1 MPKAYYGQPT
11 KVENGRV
18 YYDGIDRNVYGL
30 GRQDLMRVA
39 GAIAKSK
46 GEKTGG
52 TAWANDQFTAYIT
65 QNQPWAAKLPG
76 FDPKGGKV
84 PFPKP
89 VPGGDPEK
97 RVLTNVTCSCGHV
110 FNYRIKAGRMEA
122 TKKWLESKPCPNCA
136 KNEDGKPGGMPK
148 PMPNQKNEELP
159 EDHDGEGDE
168 PETPQEDAPMP
179 QGALDMDKLADAL
192 VEKVL
197 QRLKP
202 VEMPKMHHEILPEV
216 IKALNADV
224 PVWLQGPPG
233 TSKSTIAAQAADAL
247 GLALHAISCHEGMT
261 RSDLFGYTDANGQDH
276 RSPLWEAYENGGV
289 LLLDEIDNGNAN
301 ILAALNSALSNGHC
315 TFAGRTYKKHDTF
328 KVVATANTAGLGP
341 ESGFIGRMGVDLATL
356 DRFVSIPCPIDN
368 KLEMA
373 IVKSI
378 HPEGYAPVM
387 KAVRKLRKAVEQRG
401 LRVVVSPRTSIHSA
415 KMVKLGVTLE
425 EALRRTALKGVD
437 DGTINALLMEAGV
450 V

>member
-1 MPKAYYGQPT
+1 MPRAYYGQPQ
-11 KVENGRV
+11 KVADGRV
-18 YYDGIDRNVYGL
+18 QYRSGERSIAGL

-52 TAWANDQFTAYIT
+52 TSWTNDKFKQYILG
-65 QNQPWAAKLPG
+65 NQPWQVPG
-76 FDPKGGKV
+76 DHDPIPV
-84 PFPKP
+84 PKP

-110 FNYRIKAGRMEA
+110 FGYKIKAGRMEA
-122 TKKWLESKPCPNCA
+122 TKKWLESKPCPSCA
-136 KNEDGKPGGMPK
+136 KNEEGKQGGGMP
-148 PMPNQKNEELP
+148 
-159 EDHDGEGDE
+159 
-168 PETPQEDAPMP
+168 TPPKQQEDAPEEDDLLPEEDQP
-179 QGALDMDKLADAL
+179 QGDAPMPEGGFDMDKLADAL

-202 VEMPKMHHEILPEV
+202 VKMPEMHHEILPEV

-315 TFAGRTYKKHDTF
+315 TFAGRTYKKHETF

-387 KAVRKLRKAVEQRG
+387 KAVRKLRKAVESRG

-437 DGTINALLMEAGV
+437 DATIAALLQEVGV